1 LQNNAGEAKKNG
13 HNSICQVPS
22 TIVQQVY
29 VFSFFQKEE
38 AALSGRGGLIFRYNN
53 TDYSIDSEMS
63 FNKSTDIVVYKD
75 SVQLKKRTTV
85 LVRLERKKCRTTC
98 LTI

>member
-1 LQNNAGEAKKNG
+1 M
-13 HNSICQVPS
+13 PS

-75 SVQLKKRTTV
+75 SVQLAKKKDSVSAAHKKEV
-85 LVRLERKKCRTTC
+85 LTYLLDYLENQEHLKIEVK
-98 LTI
+98 